1 MSVYV
6 CDWVIFVCFR
16 TQNGISMTP
25 IAVFMPLCLR
35 VYSCARFGCF
45 SLSFFLCLS
54 CWERRRCMHS
64 EFGIVSIWNGTYWTI
79 QFCYSSAFCR
89 LFTTQIDNRNKSN
102 RRTPCSPNKCRIS
115 QWEILTQLALLWFN
129 ADRENLLFTL
139 DDFSSD
145 IFQVI
150 FSPDISSLSQIVRFI
165 RNSNNIDDIIF
176 TRAWWL
182 CWFPLFFFS
191 NHPDQAKSKF

>member
-145 IFQVI
+145 IFARY
-150 FSPDISSLSQIVRFI
+150 S
-165 RNSNNIDDIIF
+165 
-176 TRAWWL
+176 
-182 CWFPLFFFS
+182 
-191 NHPDQAKSKF
+191 KSKPNRPFYSKFEQYRRYHIHSSMMTLLISTFFLFQPSGPS